1 MGIRALASVLAA
13 ASLIAAAAPATGA
26 TGLSAAMLM
35 RATDRASSGPS
46 VGPSHPF
53 RPGPVPT
60 PKALK
65 VRGQYYSANWGGFI
79 DGATPSST
87 SPSGLAG
94 IGATFDGV
102 DASWAV
108 PQLQPSAPNSYEAS
122 WVGLGGVTGT
132 QNLLQAGTI
141 EYFSGPRAEY
151 VAFVEDYPNPP
162 LYVNAPVHPGDTIAA
177 TVATPSR
184 VDLTDYSAGWT
195 TGRVDVAAVYGSY
208 GYTYYA
214 PDQQTAEW
222 IVEDPTC
229 GSELCAF
236 ANFSP
241 ETFQPVQDTITTA
254 ISRTPLESIIVNAQ
268 GQPQVTVSPSSIGA
282 STSTEG
288 SFSAFTVVRA
298 SSSGP
303 GPKPGG
309 PGPKPGGPGKN
320 GSPGQN
326 PGPGHQH

>member
-1 MGIRALASVLAA
+1 MNVRTLTSLLAA
-13 ASLIAAAAPATGA
+13 AFLVAAAAPATGA
-26 TGLSAAMLM
+26 SGLAA
-35 RATDRASSGPS
+35 ATLVPAAGGANSGPPIR
-46 VGPSHPF
+46 PSYPF

-79 DGATPSST
+79 DGAAPSST
-87 SPSGLAG
+87 SSNGLAG

-162 LYVNAPVHPGDTIAA
+162 LYVNAPVHPGDAIAA
-177 TVATPSR
+177 TAAAPSS
-184 VDLTDYSAGWT
+184 VDVTDYSAGWT
-195 TGRVDVAAVYGSY
+195 TGQVDLDAVYGSL

-229 GSELCAF
+229 GSMLCAF

-241 ETFQPVQDTITTA
+241 ETFGPVQDTTSTA
-254 ISRTPLESIIVNAQ
+254 ITRTPLESIIINAQ
-268 GQPQVTVSPSSIGA
+268 GQPQVTVSPSSIGTA
-282 STSTEG
+282 SSTAG
-288 SFSAFTVVRA
+288 SFSAFTVTRA
-298 SSSGP
+298 SS
-303 GPKPGG
+303 GG

-320 GSPGQN
+320 GGPGQN
-326 PGPGHQH
+326 TGPGPQR

>member
-1 MGIRALASVLAA
+1 MSVRTPI
-13 ASLIAAAAPATGA
+13 SLLSAVLLVAAAAPATGA
-26 TGLSAAMLM
+26 SGLAATTLV
-35 RATDRASSGPS
+35 RASGGAASDPP

-53 RPGPVPT
+53 RPGAVPT
-60 PKALK
+60 PKALM

-79 DGATPSST
+79 DGAAPSST
-87 SPSGLAG
+87 SPNGLAG

-108 PQLQPSAPNSYEAS
+108 PQLQRSAPNSYEAS
-122 WVGLGGVTGT
+122 WIGLGGVTGT

-162 LYVNAPVHPGDTIAA
+162 LYVNAPVHPGDTITA
-177 TVATPSR
+177 TVAAPSS

-195 TGRVDVAAVYGSY
+195 TGQIDLAAVYGSY

-229 GSELCAF
+229 GSKLCAF

-241 ETFQPVQDTITTA
+241 ETFQPVQDTTSTA

-268 GQPQVTVSPSSIGA
+268 GQPQVTVSPSSIGT

-288 SFSAFTVVRA
+288 SFSAFTVARA
-298 SSSGP
+298 SSSGS

-309 PGPKPGGPGKN
+309 PVKH
-320 GSPGQN
+320 SET
-326 PGPGHQH
+326 GHQH